1 MTGFWLLWS
10 AAVVSRFGDA
20 LRGAA
25 LPLVAVRLTDDPLVV
40 ASVTACGYVPWLLF
54 GLVGGA
60 VADRVDQRRAMWVVD
75 VVRGVLVAGFAVAVG
90 AGEASVGLLLGLA
103 FALTSLQTLFDNAA
117 TALLPAVVGKEQLG
131 GANARLMTGQQV
143 AGGLVAAPVVALL
156 VGAGVA
162 VPFVVDAVT
171 YFVAAGLIASLGVR
185 PPEREPRAAG
195 STLRGEIGE
204 GVRVLW
210 RDPVLRGASVA
221 NLLCN
226 VGMSALIATLVLH
239 VTRWLDAGDA
249 GYGAVLTA
257 FSVGAIAGGFV
268 AQRIGRWLGRAR
280 ALMVCGAVQVV
291 ALGCVGSVRHLVAA
305 VGGML
310 VFGVMNMVWNVNE
323 VTLTQERSPEGMLGR
338 ISAAGRTAAYVG
350 TPFGALLGGVV
361 ARAFGLNVPALM
373 AAVLVG
379 LAVVSLIPAGKA
391 DVPVGAS
398 RDGVTTGRVPG

>member
-1 MTGFWLLWS
+1 MTGFWVLWG

-25 LPLVAVRLTDDPLVV
+25 LPLLAVRLTDDPVVV

-60 VADRVDQRRAMWVVD
+60 LADRVDQRRAMWVVD
-75 VVRGVLVAGFAVAVG
+75 VVRGVLVAGFAVAV
-90 AGEASVGLLLGLA
+90 AGGYASVGLLLGLA
-103 FALTSLQTLFDNAA
+103 FALTTLQTLFDNAA
-117 TALLPAVVGKEQLG
+117 TALLPAVVGRGQLG

-143 AGGLVAAPVVALL
+143 VGGLVGVPVAAVL
-156 VGAGVA
+156 VGVGVA
-162 VPFVVDAVT
+162 VPFAVDAVS
-171 YFVAAGLIASLGVR
+171 YFVAAGLIASLRVRVPARGVR
-185 PPEREPRAAG
+185 AGG
-195 STLRGEIGE
+195 STLRGEIRDGL
-204 GVRVLW
+204 RVLW
-210 RDPVLRGASVA
+210 REPVLRAASVA

-239 VTRWLDAGDA
+239 VTRWLDAGDG
-249 GYGAVLTA
+249 GYSAVLTA
-257 FSVGAIAGGFV
+257 FAVGAIGGGFV
-268 AQRIGRWLGRAR
+268 AQRVGRWLGRAR

-291 ALGCVGSVRHLVAA
+291 ALGCMGSVRHLTVSVVA
-305 VGGML
+305 ML

-361 ARAFGLNVPALM
+361 ASAFGLNVPVLSAAALI
-373 AAVLVG
+373 G
-379 LAVVSLIPAGKA
+379 LAVVSLIPAGRV
-391 DVPVGAS
+391 DVRAGAVEE
-398 RDGVTTGRVPG
+398 GVVVPG